1 MLGAF
6 SDSVDFVGIDHVGA
20 VPETWG
26 YKRPCDSQWIEH
38 IKQACIRD
46 DVPFNMDHIV
56 YETEKDKK
64 YAIRH

>member
-6 SDSVDFVGIDHVGA
+6 SQKVNFKGIDVVGA

-26 YKRPCDSQWIEH
+26 YKRPCDPAWIEH
-38 IKQACIRD
+38 IKKACIRD
-46 DVPFNMDHIV
+46 DVPFGMDHIV